1 MRGSLGRRGQR
12 SRQLSRRPRPGL
24 LSAVSPQR
32 LTEKS
37 SPNSLAMSDVELPA
51 DVPGS
56 PGSGGDYVESPV
68 DLPTVDC
75 CKKDCLQCLRTSPFL
90 AQAQS
95 RLLGNV
101 ERLGQ
106 AGRALHGAGHGAPCA
121 HGGAA
126 PAGPASRQRGVRC
139 GASVA
144 VLVRQRLWVTSAP
157 ATGELGYGAE
167 KEANRRAETSG
178 RAQAEAGAEPGGQGR
193 GWSPENK
200 KNPGQKKK
208 IFRRIGPS

>member
-1 MRGSLGRRGQR
+1 
-12 SRQLSRRPRPGL
+12 
-24 LSAVSPQR
+24 
-32 LTEKS
+32 
-37 SPNSLAMSDVELPA
+37 MSDVELPA

-56 PGSGGDYVESPV
+56 PGSRGDYVESPV

-144 VLVRQRLWVTSAP
+144 VLVRQRLRVTSAP
-157 ATGELGYGAE
+157 ATGELGFWGR
-167 KEANRRAETSG
+167 KGNSLSG
-178 RAQAEAGAEPGGQGR
+178 GNVLQGPGR
-193 GWSPENK
+193 GWSRARRARPRAEPGKKKK
-200 KNPGQKKK
+200 KNDFSSDRTLLIFDPGDRAGK
-208 IFRRIGPS
+208 IFLVGYPGSAGETSELDYGILT